1 MKNMKKVLLFIIV
14 MASYSLSAQ
23 MIITTDGSNADVSA
37 ILEVKSTEKGFLPPR
52 MTETQIQNIA
62 SPANALMVFNTSS
75 NKLFI
80 YISNENAWKEIKY
93 GTGKVSPN
101 IKMKKADS
109 TIHNKKQFNS
119 QIWTS
124 ENPKTS
130 DYSNEESIHPV
141 TDNDTV
147 TNYNDNEQSVIILNN
162 TLKAK

>member
-1 MKNMKKVLLFIIV
+1 

-23 MIITTDGSNADVSA
+23 MIITTDGSNADASA

-62 SPANALMVFNTSS
+62 SPANALMVFNTTS

-101 IKMKKADS
+101 IKMKKSDS
-109 TIHNKKQFNS
+109 NILNKKQLNT

-124 ENPKTS
+124 EKPKTS
-130 DYSNEESIHPV
+130 DYSNEESINPA
-141 TDNDTV
+141 TNNDTV
-147 TNYNDNEQSVIILNN
+147 TNHKDKELSEAIINN
-162 TLKAK
+162 TLKTK